1 MREEEETEEAV
12 EAREEEEGEEE
23 EKEEE
28 GDRGSPLHSH
38 TEPPPWSHPPPHA
51 ARPSLLRGRDI
62 VLEDSR
68 DLSEIG
74 LRDLK
79 ET

>member
-1 MREEEETEEAV
+1 VCLREEEETEEAV

-38 TEPPPWSHPPPHA
+38 TEPPPWSHPPLHA
-51 ARPSLLRGRDI
+51 ARASLLRGRDI
-62 VLEDSR
+62 VL
-68 DLSEIG
+68 
-74 LRDLK
+74 LRLPGAVRNRGSG
-79 ET
+79 T